1 MRHSF
6 TSSEAVLLANG
17 RSGDVLRPW
26 HITIDTDEQ
35 TITVSKRNRYFIGT
49 DEDTLSFRFIR
60 RVTID
65 EHLFGADITI
75 SAVGGKVTACGLEK
89 SDCKRI
95 KQILMEYNQ
104 EHKGKDIIFG

>member
-1 MRHSF
+1 MRYSF
-6 TSSEAVLLANG
+6 TSSEAILVANG
-17 RSGDVLRPW
+17 RAGDVLRPW
-26 HITIDTDEQ
+26 TIIIDTDDQ
-35 TITVSKRNRYFIGT
+35 TITVRKRNSYFIGV
-49 DEDTLSFRFIR
+49 DEDTLAFRFIR

-95 KQILMEYNQ
+95 KQILTDYN
-104 EHKGKDIIFG
+104 KTRKSSIVFS

>member
-1 MRHSF
+1 MRYSF

-17 RSGDVLRPW
+17 RAGDVLRPW
-26 HITIDTDEQ
+26 TIIIDTDDQ
-35 TITVSKRNRYFIGT
+35 TITIRKRNSYFIGV
-49 DEDTLSFRFIR
+49 DEDMLAFRYIR

-65 EHLFGADITI
+65 EHLFGADINI

-95 KQILMEYNQ
+95 KKILVDYN
-104 EHKGKDIIFG
+104 KTRKSSIVFS

>member
-1 MRHSF
+1 MRYSF
-6 TSSEAVLLANG
+6 TSSDAILLANG

-26 HITIDTDEQ
+26 TIKIDTEEQ
-35 TITVSKRNRYFIGT
+35 TISVSKRNKYFIGT
-49 DEDTLSFRFIR
+49 DEDTLAFRFIR

-89 SDCKRI
+89 SACKRI
-95 KQILMEYNQ
+95 KQILTDYN
-104 EHKGKDIIFG
+104 KTRKSSIVFS

>member
-1 MRHSF
+1 MQYTF
-6 TSSEAVLLANG
+6 TSSEAVLIANG
-17 RSGDVLRPW
+17 RAGDVLRPW
-26 HITIDTDEQ
+26 TVIIDIDEQ
-35 TITVSKRNRYFIGT
+35 TITIRKRNSYFIGT
-49 DEDTLSFRFIR
+49 DEDMLAFRYIR

-95 KQILMEYNQ
+95 KQILTDYNNTR
-104 EHKGKDIIFG
+104 KSSIVFS

>member
-1 MRHSF
+1 MRYSF

-17 RSGDVLRPW
+17 RSGDLLRPW
-26 HITIDTDEQ
+26 HVVIDTDEQ
-35 TITVSKRNRYFIGT
+35 TITISKRNSYFIGV
-49 DEDTLSFRFIR
+49 DEDTLAFRFIR

-75 SAVGGKVTACGLEK
+75 SAIGGKVTACGLEK

-95 KQILMEYNQ
+95 RKILMDYNDSKKS
-104 EHKGKDIIFG
+104 HGIIFS